1 SYVRRAPIVVQV
13 GFGAQND
20 WRATDVAADETGVT
34 FGVISPRTEFNGE
47 YRVNLLGRHQAINA
61 LLAMA
66 MGAELGLDAEQA
78 RRGLAA
84 CKAGKLR
91 LQIWEANGVRVLD
104 DSYNANADSM
114 LAALQTLHDLP
125 ACGRRIAVL
134 GDMAELGEHSAAAH
148 EEIGRRVAELGL
160 SQLIAVGQWAGQMAN
175 AARAGG
181 VKAVSEFAE
190 VAAAAAAIKKLVR
203 PGDVVLLKASRAVG
217 LERVG
222 EGLRA

>member
-1 SYVRRAPIVVQV
+1 MPTVAQAMPRRVVWANW
-13 GFGAQND
+13 G
-20 WRATDVAADETGVT
+20 
-34 FGVISPRTEFNGE
+34 
-47 YRVNLLGRHQAINA
+47 NLL
-61 LLAMA
+61 
-66 MGAELGLDAEQA
+66 
-78 RRGLAA
+78 
-84 CKAGKLR
+84 
-91 LQIWEANGVRVLD
+91 
-104 DSYNANADSM
+104 
-114 LAALQTLHDLP
+114 
-125 ACGRRIAVL
+125 
-134 GDMAELGEHSAAAH
+134 HSAAAH

-222 EGLRA
+222 EGRRQVRRRAR